1 MLPALQSGTMIAG
14 SDRSS
19 IIVKGTISFNE
30 VEFDNC
36 CIIVAVAA
44 TATLRG
50 CTFSNSDVAIF
61 ASSQQV
67 SVTMRQ
73 CKLRDCRH
81 GVVVTDGAQVSVEGE
96 VAVPEPCDA
105 RADRGGGPA
114 DTGTTFEGCGEAM
127 FVVGPTSSLEVE
139 GGWVTGGRGD
149 CVTACQGGY
158 LKLVDVNVAGS
169 TEGVGVVLIGE
180 GTKLDMH
187 ACKVSGHAQ
196 QGLKMSLMS
205 VADIIAS
212 EFTDCDGY
220 AVLVVGG
227 ALAVFTECCRFD
239 RSLMGVMVAGDT
251 AVAKLSQCSASYNH
265 QFGMIALMGG
275 TLVAS
280 KCDACY
286 NGQNSPAASGSTP
299 PPAGFST
306 SGNQSK
312 ATLVECSASFNT
324 GQMGAGFNV
333 VSGAKMVAYK
343 CQAKRNQLAGVSVIS
358 TNESQS
364 TGEFTLCTFG
374 GSVHGVTAVGGA
386 MVILENCSFCENTG
400 EGVMVAR
407 GKASVHSGSAVGNRE
422 CGVCV
427 KGDGAMASVCR
438 LAVSGGKVGL
448 MASEKGELSAVECT
462 AEQNSH
468 SGVEVNAGGKA
479 SIVSCQLNDNAGAG
493 IDVRDEGHANVT
505 FSRTSGIRKQGL
517 ELLVE
522 VRWSLRIA
530 KARMGHHMK
539 WLYDRNVSAS
549 VACQSDLAGMGTLL
563 QWFQHHRRPSGCGRV
578 AV

>member
-1 MLPALQSGTMIAG
+1 MIAG

-19 IIVKGTISFNE
+19 ITVKGTISFNE

-36 CIIVAVAA
+36 CIIVAEAA

-81 GVVVTDGAQVSVEGE
+81 GVVVTDGAQVSLEGK
-96 VAVPEPCDA
+96 VVVPEPCDA
-105 RADRGGGPA
+105 PADRGGGPA
-114 DTGTTFEGCGEAM
+114 DTECTFEGCGEAM
-127 FVVGPTSSLEVE
+127 FVGEPKSSLEVK
-139 GGWVTGGRGD
+139 GGWVTGGSGD
-149 CVTACQGGY
+149 CVTACQGGH
-158 LKLVDVNVAGS
+158 LKLVDANVAGS
-169 TEGVGVVLIGE
+169 TEGAGVVLIGE

-196 QGLKMSLMS
+196 EGLKVSLMS
-205 VADIIAS
+205 VADIIACDFS
-212 EFTDCDGY
+212 DCDGC
-220 AVLVVGG
+220 AVLVIGG

-239 RSLMGVMVAGDT
+239 RSSMGVMVAGDT
-251 AVAKLSQCSASYNH
+251 AVAKLSQCTASYNRKG
-265 QFGMIALMGG
+265 GMSSMMGG

-280 KCDACY
+280 KCEACY
-286 NGQNSPAASGSTP
+286 NGENALAPAAPT
-299 PPAGFST
+299 GFST

-312 ATLVECSASFNT
+312 ATLVECTASFNT
-324 GQMGAGFNV
+324 AQMGVGFTVN
-333 VSGAKMVAYK
+333 SGAKMVAYK
-343 CQAKRNQLAGVSVIS
+343 CEGIRNRVAGVAVVGKD
-358 TNESQS
+358 ESQLS

-374 GSVHGVTAVGGA
+374 GSVHGVTAQGSGA
-386 MVILENCSFCENTG
+386 MAILEDCSVCENTG
-400 EGVMVAR
+400 EGVMVEGR
-407 GKASVHSGSAVGNRE
+407 GKASVHSGAAVENRE

-427 KGDGAMASVCR
+427 KGDGAMVSVCR
-438 LAVSGGKVGL
+438 LAVSGGKVGF

-505 FSRTSGIRKQGL
+505 FSHTSGNTEAGIRVAGGSQV
-517 ELLVE
+517 ELT
-522 VRWSLRIA
+522 
-530 KARMGHHMK
+530 H
-539 WLYDRNVSAS
+539 
-549 VACQSDLAGMGTLL
+549 CQSKDGT
-563 QWFQHHRRPSGCGRV
+563 PYEV
-578 AV
+578 AVRSKCVRIGCMPE